1 MHYLKR
7 GAAPRLFAPPACRT
21 RPPLAP
27 LPGAGAGAGSLPAD
41 ADSRSRSRSRSSQTW
56 SGRKYIL
63 QSPRRSEAAP
73 MLLTLSVLLF
83 WFQYL
88 SQMKKTAR
96 DMMSGLKLGPGS
108 SHGHFEVYHDA
119 NPIRECDGKVYEG
132 VGLEVALISLPG
144 QIHQG
149 RQKGS

>member
-1 MHYLKR
+1 
-7 GAAPRLFAPPACRT
+7 
-21 RPPLAP
+21 
-27 LPGAGAGAGSLPAD
+27 
-41 ADSRSRSRSRSSQTW
+41 
-56 SGRKYIL
+56 
-63 QSPRRSEAAP
+63 
-73 MLLTLSVLLF
+73 MLLTLSVLLL

-119 NPIRECDGKVYEG
+119 NPIREGDGKVYEG
-132 VGLEVALISLPG
+132 VGLDVALISLPG

-149 RQKGS
+149 HQKVSQGVEWTPQM

>member
-1 MHYLKR
+1 M
-7 GAAPRLFAPPACRT
+7 
-21 RPPLAP
+21 
-27 LPGAGAGAGSLPAD
+27 
-41 ADSRSRSRSRSSQTW
+41 
-56 SGRKYIL
+56 

-73 MLLTLSVLLF
+73 MLLTLSVLLL

-119 NPIRECDGKVYEG
+119 NPIREGDGKVYEG
-132 VGLEVALISLPG
+132 VGLDVALINLPG
-144 QIHQG
+144 HEEIHQKK
-149 RQKGS
+149 QKSSRAEFLKCH